1 MVYNTLKIVTVV
13 QDASRFGGGMLNV
26 AAPLHT
32 VSMQTYPDAIFVSGN
47 MVSQSSAECHVV
59 GMRGQGFRQL
69 PAAFMRDLVHIHGIW
84 TPFEYRAFRE
94 ARRRGARIVISPHGT
109 LEARAFNHKWAKKH
123 LAWWL
128 YQKRLLQAADLLV
141 VNSLQEKQRLRELG
155 LRAPIAVIAN
165 GVDKEGLNKRVLDAE
180 RKRIVLFFSRIV
192 PIKGLPDLLKAW
204 SCLRDKKGYRLH
216 IHGHGDADY
225 VSYIRQQIVKMRVND
240 IELLSGVFGPAR
252 WQVFTDASI
261 YVLPSYSENFGITVA
276 EALTAGM
283 AVITT
288 KATPWQMLPKEG
300 LGWIVENTV
309 DELTSALQSAIDM
322 EPVERAQL
330 SKKAAA
336 YADERFCWQRI
347 AQQYRETY
355 EWLLH
360 PSLKASPP
368 WIDEF

>member
-1 MVYNTLKIVTVV
+1 MSISTIIR
-13 QDASRFGGGMLNV
+13 DASRFGGGMLNV
-26 AAPLHT
+26 AAPLHAI
-32 VSMQTYPDAIFVSGN
+32 SMQTYPNAIFVSGN
-47 MVSQSSAECHVV
+47 TVSQSSAECHVV

-69 PAAFMRDLVHIHGIW
+69 PAAFMCDLVHIHGIW

-109 LEARAFNHKWAKKH
+109 LEAWAFSHKWVKKH

-128 YQKRLLQAADLLV
+128 YQRRLLQAADLLI

-155 LRAPIAVIAN
+155 LRTPIAVIVN
-165 GVDKEGLNKRVLDAE
+165 GVDKEGLNKCVLDAE
-180 RKRIVLFFSRIV
+180 RKRIVLFFSRIN

-225 VSYIRQQIVKMRVND
+225 VSYIRQQIMNMRVHD
-240 IELLSGVFGPAR
+240 IELLPGVFGPAR
-252 WQVFTDASI
+252 WQVFMDASI

-288 KATPWQMLPKEG
+288 KATPWQMLPEEG
-300 LGWIVENTV
+300 LGWIVDNIV

-322 EPVERAQL
+322 TPVERAQL

-360 PSLKASPP
+360 PSLKAAPP
-368 WIDEF
+368 WVDEF

>member
-1 MVYNTLKIVTVV
+1 MFISTII
-13 QDASRFGGGMLNV
+13 QDASRFGGGILNV
-26 AAPLHT
+26 AVSLH
-32 VSMQTYPDAIFVSGN
+32 VFFRQVYPDAIFVSGN
-47 MVSQSSAECHVV
+47 TVSQSGAECHVV

-94 ARRRGARIVISPHGT
+94 ARRRGARIVISPHGA
-109 LEARAFNHKWAKKH
+109 LEARAFSHKWAKKH

-155 LRAPIAVIAN
+155 LRPPISIIAN
-165 GVDKEGLNKRVLDAE
+165 GVDKEGLNSPALNTE
-180 RKRIVLFFSRIV
+180 RKRIILFFSRID
-192 PIKGLPDLLKAW
+192 PIKGLPDLLEAW

-225 VSYIRQQIVKMRVND
+225 ISYIRRKIVNMRVND
-240 IELLSGVFGPAR
+240 IELLPGVFGPAR

-288 KATPWQMLPKEG
+288 KATPWQMLPEEG
-300 LGWIVENTV
+300 LGWIVDNTV

-322 EPVERAQL
+322 TPVERAQL
-330 SKKAAA
+330 SRKAAA

-360 PSLKASPP
+360 PSLKAAPP